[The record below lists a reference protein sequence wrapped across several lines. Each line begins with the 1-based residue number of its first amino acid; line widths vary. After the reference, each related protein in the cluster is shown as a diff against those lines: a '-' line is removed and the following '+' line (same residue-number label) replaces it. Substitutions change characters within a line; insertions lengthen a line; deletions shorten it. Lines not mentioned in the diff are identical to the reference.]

1 MRDRTEHQRTERRV
15 ARWAAYV
22 FAAAAALSGAALLVA
37 PASAGAAPEPPVIG
51 EATDEG
57 DVAVATS
64 SGEPATNGG
73 STTPFRLLLPDGAA
87 CPGDTA
93 SGNWLVQ
100 TFLIPEGD
108 DPGAIEYG
116 FSGPEGTQ
124 FPLYALDTTAVAHQ
138 VTQLA
143 TTPDGGGVINALPDF
158 SFAIFPPGYIPP
170 GEYTIGVACEY
181 YRTTAR
187 YWDAPIVIEA
197 NPGDQPAQL
206 TWRLPDADA
215 FEPDDGGSS
224 PLWWLV
230 VAGVL
235 VAGVAAVAFLRRRL
249 PISPVSPISP
259 ISPTPPTPPTSLTA
273 HRHDDRLD
281 PA

>member
-1 MRDRTEHQRTERRV
+1 MHEQIEPKERRHHV
-15 ARWAAYV
+15 GRWAVVAS
-22 FAAAAALSGAALLVA
+22 AAVALSGASVLTT
-37 PASAGAAPEPPVIG
+37 PASAASAPEPPVIG

-57 DVAVATS
+57 DVVIATS

-73 STTPFRLLLPDGAA
+73 STTPFRLLLPEGAA
-87 CPGDTA
+87 CPGDSA

-100 TFLIPEGD
+100 TFLIPAGD
-108 DPGAIEYG
+108 DPGTIEYG

-138 VTQLA
+138 VTQIA
-143 TTPDGGGVINALPDF
+143 PTPDAEGVINELPEF
-158 SFAIFPPGYIPP
+158 SFAVFPPGYVPP

-187 YWDAPIVIEA
+187 YWDAQIVIEA
-197 NPGDQPAQL
+197 NPEDQPAQL
-206 TWRLPDADA
+206 TWRLPDAASFQPGD
-215 FEPDDGGSS
+215 EGSS

-235 VAGVAAVAFLRRRL
+235 AAGVAAVALFRRRPPIA
-249 PISPVSPISP
+249 PIS
-259 ISPTPPTPPTSLTA
+259 PTPPTSLTA
-273 HRHDDRLD
+273 HRHDERIDSV
-281 PA
+281 

>member
-1 MRDRTEHQRTERRV
+1 MRDQTDHQLSRRRV
-15 ARWAAYV
+15 GRWAA
-22 FAAAAALSGAALLVA
+22 FALASTAALSGVALLTT
-37 PASAGAAPEPPVIG
+37 PASAGSAPEPPVIG

-57 DVAVATS
+57 DVVIATS
-64 SGEPATNGG
+64 SGDPATNGG

-87 CPGDTA
+87 CPGDSA

-100 TFLIPEGD
+100 TFLIPAGD
-108 DPGAIEYG
+108 DPGTIEYG

-143 TTPDGGGVINALPDF
+143 TTPDGEGLINALPEF
-158 SFAIFPPGYIPP
+158 SFGVFPPGYVPP
-170 GEYTIGVACEY
+170 GDYTIGVACEY

-197 NPGDQPAQL
+197 NPDDQPAQL
-206 TWRLPDADA
+206 TWRLPDTDA

-224 PLWWLV
+224 PQWWVV
-230 VAGVL
+230 VAGVF
-235 VAGVAAVAFLRRRL
+235 VAGVAAVAFFRRR
-249 PISPVSPISP
+249 PPISP
-259 ISPTPPTPPTSLTA
+259 ISPTPPTAPTSLTA

-281 PA
+281 TA